1 MENGCRGDSMKRPP
15 KNTRRPGADCRSS
28 SAKIS
33 LMLFFL
39 AYVSMGAYVFM
50 LIEAS
55 SSSTHFY
62 HQHSPPTEEIRT
74 AIEGTLLTTSEPTTT
89 TIDGISDTSNAADV
103 TQMKDLMTR
112 QVLDK
117 LWDITENLNILY
129 KENWTRLAAGEIYR
143 FHETMYLWMKKDCN
157 NRRKSQEMMV
167 VGHQLTTA
175 STPASATAGHRQHIS
190 TVKWN
195 YPTAFLY
202 ALSVITTLGSCPV
215 IPESNEGKILTILYA
230 AFGIPLL
237 LFYLTA
243 VGSTFSSCLMQCP
256 LLDFR
261 YRSSSSPSTRRRR
274 DQLSSVA
281 SGHNM
286 SAVPTVVMTTRLDSS
301 LSHHQQPNELLFH
314 HPMKTAAVIVKDD
327 ESIEATSSTSSSN
340 DANRRVLRIHSFWPP
355 LLCLILILIFIASG
369 TCVFSSLM
377 SLSTMDAL
385 LLSFMLLTT
394 TGIPDAHS
402 VVWTGQ
408 SSWPLMAVSIY
419 IFLALTLCS
428 ICFSLIYEWL
438 LSEGPSVN
446 SCEPSVDS
454 EGTRHRRS
462 NSLRS

>member
-15 KNTRRPGADCRSS
+15 KNTRRAECRSS
-28 SAKIS
+28 PAKIS

-39 AYVSMGAYVFM
+39 AYVSLGAYVFM

-55 SSSTHFY
+55 STQFH
-62 HQHSPPTEEIRT
+62 HQHTPPTEEIRT
-74 AIEGTLLTTSEPTTT
+74 AIGGTLLTTSEPTTT
-89 TIDGISDTSNAADV
+89 VDGISDNAADV

-167 VGHQLTTA
+167 VGNQLTTA
-175 STPASATAGHRQHIS
+175 STPSATAGHRQHIS
-190 TVKWN
+190 AVKWN

-261 YRSSSSPSTRRRR
+261 YRSSTRRRR
-274 DQLSSVA
+274 DQLSSAA

-286 SAVPTVVMTTRLDSS
+286 SAVPTVVMTTRLDPSV
-301 LSHHQQPNELLFH
+301 SHHQQTNELLFH
-314 HPMKTAAVIVKDD
+314 HPMKTAAAVIVKDD

-340 DANRRVLRIHSFWPP
+340 DANRGVLRIHSFWPP
-355 LLCLILILIFIASG
+355 LFCLILILIFIASG
-369 TCVFSSLM
+369 TCLFSSLM

-446 SCEPSVDS
+446 SCDPSVESD
-454 EGTRHRRS
+454 GTRHRRS

>member
-1 MENGCRGDSMKRPP
+1 MENGSRGDSMKRPS
-15 KNTRRPGADCRSS
+15 KNTRRTGTDCRSS

-33 LMLFFL
+33 LMFFFL
-39 AYVSMGAYVFM
+39 AYVSLGAYVFM

-55 SSSTHFY
+55 STQFH
-62 HQHSPPTEEIRT
+62 HQQTPPTEEIRT
-74 AIEGTLLTTSEPTTT
+74 AIGGTLLTTTGPTTT

-103 TQMKDLMTR
+103 TQIKDLMTR

-175 STPASATAGHRQHIS
+175 STPSATAGHRQHIS
-190 TVKWN
+190 NVKWN

-261 YRSSSSPSTRRRR
+261 YHSSPSSRRRR
-274 DQLSSVA
+274 DQLSSAA

-286 SAVPTVVMTTRLDSS
+286 SAVPTSVMTTRLDPS
-301 LSHHQQPNELLFH
+301 LSHHQQTNELLFH
-314 HPMKTAAVIVKDD
+314 HPMKTATAVVKDD

-355 LLCLILILIFIASG
+355 LFCLILILIFIASG

-438 LSEGPSVN
+438 LSEGS
-446 SCEPSVDS
+446 SVDS
-454 EGTRHRRS
+454 CEASVESDGTRHRRS
-462 NSLRS
+462 NSLLRS